1 MSYTEQEL
9 AKADEVIPRVSLTN
23 YKNDNA
29 KITIYDLLGRPIKT
43 VNILLKENKNYS
55 WVWDGLDMLDQ
66 EIPAGIYFLI
76 ITIGQKIE
84 TQKITFL
91 K

>member
-1 MSYTEQEL
+1 MDFS
-9 AKADEVIPRVSLTN
+9 SN

-29 KITIYDLLGRPIKT
+29 KIAIYDLLGRPVNT
-43 VNILLKENKNYS
+43 VNILLNENQNYS

-76 ITIGQKIE
+76 ITVGQKIE